1 MCNNEFKFA
10 AFLHCTQI
18 TGFMQN
24 LRTFVEEILG
34 CDLAGS
40 IGITDKIEA
49 KRWIAKFLNTL
60 KDLPA
65 TDLNRVIDPQWVVL
79 AAGIGTRIDP
89 SSRLN
94 KNLDIWIGAANTL
107 QMSRRYL
114 PGTQPHIVVIN
125 PQMVERFSQFDQTEI
140 DLFLGTNVITCV
152 QPEPNG
158 TGGALYAALTEIK
171 NSTSEFVGVSFGDE
185 PFLSQAMFMQ
195 TLISHFIAQADI
207 TLCAKVPET
216 VVDKG
221 GLFFD
226 ADGRFYGTTEWY
238 DMTQAEQSYMR
249 ASLKR
254 GKAYTNTGITLI
266 RRQAMIERMDRLKP
280 HKSGT
285 ELHHVDLVRL
295 FYEDGLSTNAHI
307 YRGEVVSGVNRW
319 SNVLIGENMIYE
331 TKRQQ
336 LAQQGVRVDPSAQ
349 ITLENDATQIGIG
362 CHFLGKIH
370 LGQNAVIGD
379 YCRLENVVLTGN
391 CIVGDL
397 VGLKNV
403 TANDTIFEA
412 NPVCSPITEPIL
424 GLAVQSQIENSK
436 FNYVKVGHKVDLHS
450 IQAFGTVI
458 PPQISLRE
466 RVLGVPVKPKN
477 WWFDLLV
484 DSNYKPGIFAFGEK
498 KHLPDW
504 KKLRD
509 HIRSHS
515 ENELIAR
522 SIQDLGLRQIAVQT
536 VVDLLN
542 LEQSNSTYIT
552 DQFTAE
558 EVWGAIFEM
567 VKLSTGKQDPYRKE
581 KLAARQTAYQLIQQ
595 FQDQDLDWLKKLKL
609 VIAGNL
615 IDYSNTRV
623 VNNLNHNPNYF
634 EESLQVAL
642 SSELSINCFRQF
654 QEYVIDA
661 SPKRLVWLIDNDG
674 ESVFDMWFIEQ
685 LAELGHQVVVVGK
698 KEPAS
703 NDTTL
708 ADLYEIA
715 SSSAFQRLRDQMQQ
729 YGHVSFITSGSATIG
744 TNLNQATPE
753 FANVLLDADIVI
765 AKGQGNFFT
774 TQGLKK
780 DIFYLLLSKGITAEE
795 STGVIADR
803 SKAIDGLIL
812 GYVPANIRLEDTLKD
827 YCQRQN

>member
-1 MCNNEFKFA
+1 MCDNWFRFA
-10 AFLHCTQI
+10 SFVHRTQT
-18 TGFMQN
+18 TGLMQD
-24 LRTFVEEILG
+24 LRTSVEKILG
-34 CDLAGS
+34 CDLAMS
-40 IGITDKIEA
+40 IGINDEIEA
-49 KRWIAKFLNTL
+49 EKRIGKFLSALEN
-60 KDLPA
+60 LPT
-65 TDLNRVIDPQWVVL
+65 TDLYRLIDPQWVVL

-94 KNLDIWIGAANTL
+94 KNLDIWIGTENVL
-107 QMSRRYL
+107 QLSRRYL
-114 PGTQPHIVVIN
+114 LGTRPHIVVIN
-125 PQMVERFSQFDQTEI
+125 PQMAERFSQFDQTEI
-140 DLFLGTNVITCV
+140 DLRLGTNAITCV
-152 QPEPNG
+152 QPEPDG
-158 TGGALYAALTEIK
+158 TGGALRAALTEIK

-185 PFLSQAMFMQ
+185 PFLNQAMFIQ
-195 TLISHFIAQADI
+195 TLVSHFIAQADV
-207 TLCAKVPET
+207 TLCAKAPET

-226 ADGRFYGTTEWY
+226 ADGRFCGTTEWY
-238 DMTQAEQSYMR
+238 DMTQAEQSHMR
-249 ASLKR
+249 ENLEQ
-254 GKAYTNTGITLI
+254 GNAYTNTGITLI

-280 HKSGT
+280 HKNGT
-285 ELHHVDLVRL
+285 EFHHVDLVRL

-307 YRGEVVSGVNRW
+307 YRNKIVSGVNRW

-331 TKRQQ
+331 ARRQQ

-349 ITLENDATQIGIG
+349 ITLENNIIQIGSG
-362 CHFLGKIH
+362 CHLIGKVH
-370 LGQNAVIGD
+370 LDQNVIIGD

-391 CIVGDL
+391 CVVGDL

-403 TANDTIFEA
+403 VANDTIFEA
-412 NPVCSPITEPIL
+412 NPVGSSITEPIF
-424 GLAVQSQIENSK
+424 GLAVQSQIEDSK
-436 FNYVKVGHKVDLHS
+436 LNCVKVGHAVDLRS

-458 PPQISLRE
+458 PPQISLKE

-484 DSNYKPGIFAFGEK
+484 DSDYKPGIFAFGEK

-509 HIRSHS
+509 HVRSHS

-522 SIQDLGLRQIAVQT
+522 SIQNPDLCQIAVQA
-536 VVDLLN
+536 VVDLLD
-542 LEQSNSTYIT
+542 LEQSDGTYIT

-558 EVWGAIFEM
+558 EIWGAIFEM

-581 KLAARQTAYQLIQQ
+581 KLAARQTAYLLIHQ
-595 FQDQDLDWLKKLKL
+595 FQDQDLDWIERLKL

-623 VNNLNHNPNYF
+623 VNNLSHNPRYF
-634 EESLQVAL
+634 EESLLVAL
-642 SSELSINCFRQF
+642 SSDFSINCFSQF
-654 QEYVIDA
+654 QEYVIEA

-674 ESVFDMWFIEQ
+674 ESIFDMWFIEQ

-698 KEPAS
+698 QEPAS

-708 ADLYEIA
+708 ADLHEI
-715 SSSAFQRLRDQMQQ
+715 SRSPEFQKLRDQMR
-729 YGHVSFITSGSATIG
+729 YGHVTFIASGSATIG
-744 TNLNQATPE
+744 TNLNQSTSE
-753 FANVLLDADIVI
+753 FANALLDADIII

-780 DIFYLLLSKGITAEE
+780 DTFYLLLSKGITSEE

-812 GYVPANIRLEDTLKD
+812 GYVPANVRLENTLKD
-827 YCQRQN
+827 YCQQQN

>member
-1 MCNNEFKFA
+1 
-10 AFLHCTQI
+10 
-18 TGFMQN
+18 MQD
-24 LRTFVEEILG
+24 LRAFVEEILG
-34 CDLAGS
+34 CDLAQS

-49 KRWIAKFLNTL
+49 GRRIAEFLNTF
-60 KDLPA
+60 KNLPL
-65 TDLNRVIDPQWVVL
+65 TDLYRLIEPQWVVL

-107 QMSRRYL
+107 KLSRQHL
-114 PGTQPHIVVIN
+114 IGTQPHIVVIN
-125 PQMVERFSQFDQTEI
+125 PHMADRFSRLDQTEI
-140 DLFLGTNVITCV
+140 DLRLGTNAITCV

-158 TGGALYAALTEIK
+158 TGGALRAALTEIR
-171 NSTSEFVGVSFGDE
+171 NSTSEFVGIAFGDE
-185 PFLSQAMFMQ
+185 PFLNQEMFLQ
-195 TLISHFIAQADI
+195 TLVSHFIAQADI
-207 TLCAKVPET
+207 TLCAKIPET

-226 ADGRFYGTTEWY
+226 ANGRFCGTTEWY
-238 DMTQAEQSYMR
+238 DMTQAEQSYMQEN
-249 ASLKR
+249 LQR

-266 RRQAMIERMDRLKP
+266 RRQAMIERINRLKP
-280 HKSGT
+280 HKNGT
-285 ELHHVDLVRL
+285 EYHHVDLVRL
-295 FYEDGLSTNAHI
+295 FYEDGLSTNVHI
-307 YRGEVVSGVNRW
+307 YRNKVVSGVNRW

-331 TKRQQ
+331 AKRQQ
-336 LAQQGVRVDPSAQ
+336 LAQQGVRVDPAAQ
-349 ITLENDATQIGIG
+349 ITLENDTIQIGNG
-362 CHFLGKIH
+362 CHLIGTVH
-370 LGQNAVIGD
+370 LDQNVVIGD
-379 YCRLENVVLTGN
+379 YCRLDNVVLTGS
-391 CIVGDL
+391 CIVGDS

-412 NPVCSPITEPIL
+412 NPVHSSITEPIR
-424 GLAVQSQIENSK
+424 GLVVQSQIEDSR
-436 FNYVKVGHKVDLHS
+436 FNCVQIGHKVDLQS

-466 RVLGVPVKPKN
+466 RVLGVPTKIKN

-498 KHLPDW
+498 KHLLDW

-522 SIQDLGLRQIAVQT
+522 SIQNSDLHQTAVQT
-536 VVDLLN
+536 VVDLLE
-542 LEQSNSTYIT
+542 LKQSDGTYIT
-552 DQFTAE
+552 DRFTAE
-558 EVWGAIFEM
+558 EIWGAIFEM
-567 VKLSTGKQDPYRKE
+567 VKLSTGRQDPYRKE

-595 FQDQDLDWLKKLKL
+595 FQNQDLDWLKKLKL

-623 VNNLNHNPNYF
+623 VNNLNHNPDYF

-642 SSELSINCFRQF
+642 SSELSINCFSQF
-654 QEYVIDA
+654 QKYVIDA

-685 LAELGHQVVVVGK
+685 LAGLGHQVVVVGK

-708 ADLYEIA
+708 ADLHEIA
-715 SSSAFQRLRDQMQQ
+715 SYPEFHKLRDQMHRH
-729 YGHVSFITSGSATIG
+729 GHITFITSGSATIG
-744 TNLNQATPE
+744 TNLNQCTPE
-753 FANVLLDADIVI
+753 FANALLDADIVI

-780 DIFYLLLSKGITAEE
+780 DIFYLLLSKGVTSEE

-812 GYVPANIRLEDTLKD
+812 GYVPANIRLENTLKD
-827 YCQRQN
+827 YCQQKN